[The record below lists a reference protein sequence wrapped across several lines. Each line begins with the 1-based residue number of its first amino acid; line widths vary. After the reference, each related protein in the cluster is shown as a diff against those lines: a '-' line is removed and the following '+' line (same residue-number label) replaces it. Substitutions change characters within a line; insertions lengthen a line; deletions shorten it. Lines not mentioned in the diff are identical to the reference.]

1 MAKGSGCSCP
11 FRFQGS
17 DQVTELSHFS
27 SSFLGPSTFAESLLA
42 EFRRR
47 PRGKRPLLTLF
58 SGEVGRT
65 RDCLLS
71 MGAGQASEGVSERP
85 GRRTCGFLEAFGL
98 WLRERVRGEDLPPE
112 LHAEP

>member
-27 SSFLGPSTFAESLLA
+27 SSLLGPSIFAESLLA

-71 MGAGQASEGVSERP
+71 MGAGQASEGVSERL

-112 LHAEP
+112 LQAEP

>member
-1 MAKGSGCSCP
+1 
-11 FRFQGS
+11 
-17 DQVTELSHFS
+17 
-27 SSFLGPSTFAESLLA
+27 
-42 EFRRR
+42 
-47 PRGKRPLLTLF
+47 
-58 SGEVGRT
+58 
-65 RDCLLS
+65 